1 MQANE
6 VSIQTTTA
14 STRTFNIVEAAQF
27 LGAHKETIRRL
38 VVAGE
43 LPGVKIGRGWRF
55 IEQDLAM
62 YIRNKYSTCDA
73 SWGVDI
79 GGNKWHSRKKMGSGG
94 STSPLVTD
102 VYAEAL
108 GLK

>member
-1 MQANE
+1 MKTLNIQQAAE
-6 VSIQTTTA
+6 
-14 STRTFNIVEAAQF
+14 F

-38 VVAGE
+38 AASGE
-43 LPGVKIGRGWRF
+43 LPGVKIGRSWRF

-73 SWGVDI
+73 SWGVDEGDI
-79 GGNKWHSRKKMGSGG
+79 KWHSRKKMASGG
-94 STSPLVTD
+94 LTSPLVTS

>member
-1 MQANE
+1 MGLLMN
-6 VSIQTTTA
+6 
-14 STRTFNIVEAAQF
+14 TFNIEEASKF
-27 LGAHKETIRRL
+27 LGAHRETIRRM
-38 VVAGE
+38 AASGE

-62 YIRNKYSTCDA
+62 YMRNKYSTCDA

-79 GGNKWHSRKKMGSGG
+79 GDNKWHSRKKMGFGG
-94 STSPLVTD
+94 STSPSVTS

>member
-1 MQANE
+1 MKTLDI
-6 VSIQTTTA
+6 IQ
-14 STRTFNIVEAAQF
+14 AAQF

-38 VVAGE
+38 TASGE
-43 LPGVKIGRGWRF
+43 LPGVKIGRSWRY

-73 SWGVDI
+73 SWGVDV

-94 STSPLVTD
+94 LTSPLVTSA
-102 VYAEAL
+102 YAEAL